1 MLSSLSPSSASRASA
16 GGPVLSWH
24 ALARRWPFVMLLV
37 ALFGSNIAGSLFNVF
52 YNWVLI
58 VEGVLNGPQKAA
70 FRSVALP
77 LYNLLAYPC
86 CLALTLYL
94 IWPLMTCRRRLA
106 SGAAVSP
113 GEMERCR
120 RRLVNLPFH
129 QVWVNALDLIPG
141 IVFFPL
147 VICALGG
154 DDNAA

>member
-1 MLSSLSPSSASRASA
+1 MLI
-16 GGPVLSWH
+16 
-24 ALARRWPFVMLLV
+24 V

-106 SGAAVSP
+106 SGEAVSP
-113 GEMERCR
+113 PLKNPPSQSSLSIRNQTVESGAKS
-120 RRLVNLPFH
+120 LP
-129 QVWVNALDLIPG
+129 
-141 IVFFPL
+141 
-147 VICALGG
+147 
-154 DDNAA
+154 